1 MTHSLPR
8 PPSAMRLRLPT
19 VAFAAALVALL
30 VAPTPARAFNL
41 FPSHWTREETHAE
54 PCSEEARERAELTGT
69 CPDHCGAETC
79 ECSATTCS
87 PPLPVDRGAVH
98 GPLGVGTAAAMR
110 RAVDRAVTT
119 ARVRLKNLNLHLPSR
134 GSDKED
140 TRAKKIDATTVSVA
154 DILDHLE
161 RQLFLASPASLRGVA
176 HHESPLSALARAG
189 HGVLN
194 VFPSL
199 GIPEK
204 AEKLAEQSRLLR
216 SAMDVRETDDAIEFV
231 ADVPGARDEDLE
243 VEVLKK
249 DPTDPHRA
257 LDVLVVRG
265 ERDVLLEEPLEEED
279 VEKEKRKAEKPKGG
293 TFRVRER
300 HFGAFENRYALP
312 PSVDVDRI
320 SAKTSKG
327 VLTVTA
333 PKLPGKP
340 GEVPNPPQPPERE
353 VKKIAVAAE

>member
-1 MTHSLPR
+1 M
-8 PPSAMRLRLPT
+8 
-19 VAFAAALVALL
+19 
-30 VAPTPARAFNL
+30 
-41 FPSHWTREETHAE
+41 
-54 PCSEEARERAELTGT
+54 
-69 CPDHCGAETC
+69 
-79 ECSATTCS
+79 
-87 PPLPVDRGAVH
+87 
-98 GPLGVGTAAAMR
+98 
-110 RAVDRAVTT
+110 
-119 ARVRLKNLNLHLPSR
+119 
-134 GSDKED
+134 
-140 TRAKKIDATTVSVA
+140 
-154 DILDHLE
+154 
-161 RQLFLASPASLRGVA
+161 
-176 HHESPLSALARAG
+176 
-189 HGVLN
+189 LN
-194 VFPSL
+194 VFQSL

-216 SAMDVRETDDAIEFV
+216 SAMDVHETDEFIEFV
-231 ADVPGARDEDLE
+231 ADVPGARDDDLE
-243 VEVLKK
+243 VEVWKK
-249 DPTDPHRA
+249 NPTDAHRA

-265 ERDVLLEEPLEEED
+265 KRDVLLEEPREEEED
-279 VEKEKRKAEKPKGG
+279 VEKEKRNAEGSKLG

>member
-1 MTHSLPR
+1 
-8 PPSAMRLRLPT
+8 MRVRLPT

-41 FPSHWTREETHAE
+41 FPSHWIREETHAE
-54 PCSEEARERAELTGT
+54 PCSDEARERAELTRT
-69 CPDHCGAETC
+69 CPGHCGAETC
-79 ECSATTCS
+79 ECSATTC
-87 PPLPVDRGAVH
+87 PPPSPVDRGAVH

-140 TRAKKIDATTVSVA
+140 TPTKKEDATTVSVA
-154 DILDHLE
+154 DILDDLE
-161 RQLFLASPASLRGVA
+161 RQLFLASPASLHSVA

-204 AEKLAEQSRLLR
+204 AEKRFAEQSRLLR
-216 SAMDVRETDDAIEFV
+216 SAMDVHETDEFIEFV
-231 ADVPGARDEDLE
+231 ADVPGANDDDLE

-249 DPTDPHRA
+249 DPNSSSHQE

-265 ERDVLLEEPLEEED
+265 KRDVLLEEPREEEED
-279 VEKEKRKAEKPKGG
+279 VEKEKRNAEGSKLG

-333 PKLPGKP
+333 PKLPVKP
-340 GEVPNPPQPPERE
+340 GEVPKPPQPPERV

>member
-1 MTHSLPR
+1 MCIRDS
-8 PPSAMRLRLPT
+8 
-19 VAFAAALVALL
+19 
-30 VAPTPARAFNL
+30 
-41 FPSHWTREETHAE
+41 
-54 PCSEEARERAELTGT
+54 
-69 CPDHCGAETC
+69 
-79 ECSATTCS
+79 
-87 PPLPVDRGAVH
+87 
-98 GPLGVGTAAAMR
+98 
-110 RAVDRAVTT
+110 
-119 ARVRLKNLNLHLPSR
+119 
-134 GSDKED
+134 
-140 TRAKKIDATTVSVA
+140 
-154 DILDHLE
+154 
-161 RQLFLASPASLRGVA
+161 
-176 HHESPLSALARAG
+176 HESPLSALARAG

-199 GIPEK
+199 GIPESAAK
-204 AEKLAEQSRLLR
+204 KKLAEENRLLR

-249 DPTDPHRA
+249 DPTEPHQE

-265 ERDVLLEEPLEEED
+265 KRDVLLEEPLAEED
-279 VEKEKRKAEKPKGG
+279 VEKDKRKASPKVG

-333 PKLPGKP
+333 PKLPVKP
-340 GEVPNPPQPPERE
+340 GEVPKPPQPPERE